1 MSILPRSERLTE
13 INLGLVGG
21 CIILHLLARGQSP
34 ESIRLVDFRAPV
46 RKDYLDNK
54 AASKVQFARADITSE
69 ASTNEAF
76 DKPWPKSVA
85 QLPLTVI
92 HTAAVINPSDRAKSL
107 LYRCSA
113 VNLNGTI
120 NVLNAAKRAGA
131 DVFIG
136 TSSGSID
143 LRPIG
148 VWIPPWTRWPRR
160 FVQTVG
166 HVDTAAPLRP
176 HEEYFGNY
184 AVSKAAAEKVVINA
198 NSPTLKTGVIRPT
211 NGVYGNRYDHTL
223 GRYMN
228 MSTIPT

>member
-1 MSILPRSERLTE
+1 ML
-13 INLGLVGG
+13 NAGLVGG

-54 AASKVQFARADITSE
+54 SASKVQFAQADITSE
-69 ASTNEAF
+69 ASTNVAF

-92 HTAAVINPSDRAKSL
+92 HTAAVINPSERAKSL

-113 VNLNGTI
+113 VNLDGTI
-120 NVLNAAKRAGA
+120 NVLNAAKRSGA

-136 TSSGSID
+136 TSSGSVD
-143 LRPIG
+143 LRP
-148 VWIPPWTRWPRR
+148 VQFFIPPWTRWPRR
-160 FVQTVG
+160 FVQTIS
-166 HVDTAAPLRP
+166 HVDTSLPLRS

-184 AVSKAAAEKVVINA
+184 ALTKAAAEKVVINA
-198 NSPTLKTGVIRPT
+198 NSPALKTGVIRPT
-211 NGVYGNRYDHTL
+211 NGVYGNRHDHTL
-223 GRYMN
+223 GTYMN
-228 MSTIPT
+228 MSKIPT